1 MTPVWIHIDPTRQYP
16 WHILRR
22 AIPGGRVSTLCL
34 DGDGYAGAQSYGP
47 LLVSTEHPAGMAC
60 PACERHLA
68 VTMQGAAV
76 AVEMERVAIARVETE
91 DLRGPRALD
100 AGAEGEWT

>member
-1 MTPVWIHIDPTRQYP
+1 MTPVWIRIDPTRQYP
-16 WHILRR
+16 WCILRR

-34 DGDGYAGAQSYGP
+34 EGDGFAGAQSYGP

-76 AVEMERVAIARVETE
+76 AITRVETE

-100 AGAEGEWT
+100 VDAEGDWT

>member
-16 WHILRR
+16 WCILRR

-34 DGDGYAGAQSYGP
+34 EGDGYSGAQSYGP

-76 AVEMERVAIARVETE
+76 AIARVETE
-91 DLRGPRALD
+91 DLRGPRAMD
-100 AGAEGEWT
+100 VDAEGEWT